1 MEAPLDP
8 SHLDKRAISGLTDA
22 IDTLNAV
29 PTVPGEVWS
38 LTHGSHVPRSGLLNA
53 AVIVST

>member
-1 MEAPLDP
+1 M
-8 SHLDKRAISGLTDA
+8 GLTDA

-38 LTHGSHVPRSGLLNA
+38 PRHGSHVPRSGVLNA